1 MVGNLNNKIMIRI
14 KDNEVALEIFE
25 RASIKQAEA
34 TEQGNYKVGNKCYKE
49 IKKAIDFLKKNNA
62 LEILDICLNSHFV
75 GVRLWAAYYLLPIR
89 EKESMKIL
97 EEIAQGTGIHSLTAE
112 TTLSEWRK
120 GNLKF

>member
-1 MVGNLNNKIMIRI
+1 MKIKNLKEAI
-14 KDNEVALEIFE
+14 ALFE
-25 RASIKQAEA
+25 EASIKQAEA